1 MEIFLLNFA
10 AYIQVQMHV
19 MVRLINHVFKV
30 VKTEVVDCCPLVD
43 FLSLACISFN
53 FHSIDFEK
61 SDLRSIHLVVPVSIK
76 KC

>member
-43 FLSLACISFN
+43 FLSLACIVKTCLLLFILFSVGFA
-53 FHSIDFEK
+53 
-61 SDLRSIHLVVPVSIK
+61 VCV
-76 KC
+76 